1 MVNFYSDSDNGLCS
15 ISSKMEV
22 LDMIDKLDANSNVGH
37 IYIGI
42 GSNNQLNYEIVIIM
56 INRFSNVYWIELGDS
71 ND

>member
-1 MVNFYSDSDNGLCS
+1 
-15 ISSKMEV
+15 
-22 LDMIDKLDANSNVGH
+22 MIDKLDANSNVGH

-71 ND
+71 NDWVDDMTHKLIKLYV